1 MFLIN
6 TLIKMAICTLIL
18 RTELKMMLIFGMGIS
33 NFMLMLVF
41 CTVTPYE
48 LLFVSEKCAAYI
60 FRAELG
66 LLGSG

>member
-1 MFLIN
+1 MFLTN
-6 TLIKMAICTLIL
+6 TLKMAICTLIL
-18 RTELKMMLIFGMGIS
+18 RAELKMVLIFGMGIS

-48 LLFVSEKCAAYI
+48 LLFVSEKYAAYI